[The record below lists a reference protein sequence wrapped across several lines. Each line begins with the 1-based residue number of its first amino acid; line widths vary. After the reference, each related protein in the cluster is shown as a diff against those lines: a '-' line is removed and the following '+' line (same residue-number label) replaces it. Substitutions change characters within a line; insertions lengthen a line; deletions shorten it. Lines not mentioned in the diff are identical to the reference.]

1 MEYFRNKGFLEAV
14 ITIFVSILASLS
26 VITFN
31 NTLFDEIAKIVF
43 IIFFSVGIFVLI
55 GIKAKEEQKNEEK
68 IRNMLK
74 EELAKLNNQDNNSK

>member
-74 EELAKLNNQDNNSK
+74 EEFAKLNNQDNNSK